1 MDILYLGKAMPAT
14 FRNVFEDNEYM
25 YHEINQN
32 TIDIK
37 EFVKNKIRNINSD
50 INFIIINVENIHE
63 VSFESIKKLKDISE
77 TIFEGFKKIIL
88 ILKGETALDI
98 KRELQGHSHG
108 GKNYAVIEESDD
120 DMLTQKVYD
129 YIQEELKSK
138 GKKVEVAKIE
148 EVIGKEKDIE
158 SSIQVKEK
166 IAGMKP
172 ETNKEVRSRKISDDK
187 SIKEIVRNDN
197 IKDIKEKKEF
207 KVVKAEKIEIPKKET
222 VEAKV
227 KVAKNK
233 PNLIPDRLSRIEEP
247 TWTLKERYIL
257 VLGVENRV
265 GTSFIAMSL
274 TQHLS
279 STEAYATYNLQDAQP
294 NALDDK
300 AQDYSLKKEDMMYLY
315 NNTIFAQ
322 QRMDPDAHFI
332 VIDASIKDLARLI
345 QIYNP
350 TYTLLVSDGNTSGLR
365 QLDRCIAKINRYN
378 LDYDI
383 MIVNPIFDYNRYDFY
398 SVNNTEVYLWK
409 YSIRPT
415 DVQAIQ
421 QNSFY
426 RITEKLQVLEKEE
439 LSKQMEKTYIQ
450 EMESVNEEYEAEI
463 G

>member
-1 MDILYLGKAMPAT
+1 MDILYLGKAMPAA
-14 FRNVFEDNEYM
+14 FRNIFEDNEYM

-50 INFIIINVENIHE
+50 ISFIIINVENMHE

-77 TIFEGFKKIIL
+77 TVFENFKKIIL
-88 ILKGETALDI
+88 ILKGETTLDI

-129 YIQEELKSK
+129 YIQEELKTK
-138 GKKVEVAKIE
+138 EKNVEVAQSEKVIEKKENPESAIKIT
-148 EVIGKEKDIE
+148 D
-158 SSIQVKEK
+158 K
-166 IAGMKP
+166 IADIKPGMD
-172 ETNKEVRSRKISDDK
+172 KEVRSRKISDDK
-187 SIKEIVRNDN
+187 SVKEIVRNDN
-197 IKDIKEKKEF
+197 IKEKKEF
-207 KVVKAEKIEIPKKET
+207 KVVKAEKIETTKKET
-222 VEAKV
+222 AEERV
-227 KVAKNK
+227 KVVKNK
-233 PNLIPDRLSRIEEP
+233 PNLIPDRLVRIDKP
-247 TWTLKERYIL
+247 VWTLKERYIL
-257 VLGVENRV
+257 VLGVQERV
-265 GTSFIAMSL
+265 GASFISMAL

-332 VIDASIKDLARLI
+332 VIDASIKDLVRLI
-345 QIYNP
+345 QLYNP

-365 QLDRCIAKINRYN
+365 ELDRCIAKINQYN
-378 LDYDI
+378 LDHDI
-383 MIVNPIFDYNRYDFY
+383 MIVNPIFDYSRYDAY
-398 SVNNTEVYLWK
+398 SSSNTEVYLWK

-415 DVQAIQ
+415 DVQAVQ

-426 RITEKLQVLEKEE
+426 RITEKLQLLEKEE
-439 LSKQMEKTYIQ
+439 LSKQIKKTDIQ
-450 EMESVNEEYEAEI
+450 EMESINEEYEAEI